1 MLKIFK
7 KIDMYFDIKRKGK
20 YSLICLGA
28 AVLWVILWLT
38 FPMEFYS
45 VFFDSVVGSNI
56 LLLLMELVIMIPANL
71 MFSKILKANISMSLT
86 FIADIICM
94 TAAAYTFSIFRY
106 EQVWWV
112 ILSIAVH
119 FVIKLFTDGYA
130 YEDKDT
136 VIPIIKRKPLNA
148 ALTALAHTAVSDGVF
163 LVLMY
168 STAQAFVS

>member
-7 KIDMYFDIKRKGK
+7 EFDLYFDLKRKGK
-20 YSLICLGA
+20 LSLICLGA
-28 AVLWVILWLT
+28 AVLWTVLWLT
-38 FPMEFYS
+38 FPMEFYA

-56 LLLLMELVIMIPANL
+56 LLFLLELVIMIPANL

-106 EQVWWV
+106 EQIWWV

-119 FVIKLFTDGYA
+119 YVAKLFTDGFA
-130 YEDKDT
+130 FESEDT
-136 VIPIIKRKPLNA
+136 IIPIIKRRPLNA
-148 ALTALAHTAVSDGVF
+148 ALTALAHTAVLDGVF
-163 LVLMY
+163 LVVMY
-168 STAQAFVS
+168 SLAQAFVS